1 MLENRLS
8 KGTVRRIFDDN
19 NDGTADNDVITQLLE
34 DASSKVD
41 SYLAGVFE
49 LPLAQPYPHE
59 VLRLE
64 LDVAVAMAAQRFPE
78 TLRMM
83 DAKVLM
89 EMAEKD
95 LDRLRT
101 GKTKLGVAPPDP
113 GKNHGGTVNV
123 PTTSASDTATND
135 AVLGSS
141 SSASGGGYWNK
152 MGDF

>member
-41 SYLAGVFE
+41 SYLGGVFE
-49 LPLAQPYPHE
+49 LPLSQPYPHE

-64 LDVAVAMAAQRFPE
+64 LDVAVAFAAGRFPE

-101 GKTKLGVAPPDP
+101 GKTRLGVAPPDP
-113 GKNHGGTVNV
+113 AKNHGGTVNV
-123 PTTSASDTATND
+123 PTTSASDDATNAVNVGGSSTAT
-135 AVLGSS
+135 
-141 SSASGGGYWNK
+141 GGGYWNK